1 MGYSPFY
8 LVFLRKP
15 KLPIDLLIP
24 LPPADKATLMHNLE
38 YPYYIQCLKQHMQQ
52 VYGDVQM
59 SAERARNKQKGTYD
73 QKVNDCF
80 LQPGDTVLAA
90 NKSQRGKAKLWDR
103 WETTPYMVVRNQWGM
118 PVYVVQQIGSQ
129 DTRTLHRIMLM
140 LCLFD
145 MDSPSGKSSSA
156 DSQEESK

>member
-1 MGYSPFY
+1 MLGTLKPDQKARWAVHLGAVAHAYNCTKHESMGYSPFY

-80 LQPGDTVLAA
+80 LQLGDTVLAA

-103 WETTPYMVVRNQWGM
+103 WETTPYMVVRNQ
-118 PVYVVQQIGSQ
+118 
-129 DTRTLHRIMLM
+129 
-140 LCLFD
+140 
-145 MDSPSGKSSSA
+145 
-156 DSQEESK
+156 